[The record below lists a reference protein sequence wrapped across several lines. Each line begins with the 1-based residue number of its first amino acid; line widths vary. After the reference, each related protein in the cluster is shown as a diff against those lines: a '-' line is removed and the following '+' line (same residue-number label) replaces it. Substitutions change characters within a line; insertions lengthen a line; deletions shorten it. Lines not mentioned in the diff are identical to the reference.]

1 MQAQIMETFASSEDQ
16 TAASAFVLVRSRP
29 LTIVLSSY
37 RRVELVAITLGE
49 LDYVDM
55 IKE

>member
-16 TAASAFVLVRSRP
+16 TAASAFVFVRSRP

-37 RRVELVAITLGE
+37 RRAELVAITLGE
-49 LDYVDM
+49 LDLSPM
-55 IKE
+55 T